1 MIILDNIEQFT
12 ALYKE
17 GRKWQ
22 RCLEAINNIEHIKAG
37 VYHSIGDSL
46 IYMLE
51 TGQPQPSDEFVGYRR
66 YLDVHY
72 YLEGEECIEVADK
85 QQLTNTTPYLD
96 DSDREFFSGSG
107 ERFTVGNGQFVIFDN
122 DKAYRFCGGQPIK
135 KVVLKVTIEDGYF
148 LNK

>member
-22 RCLEAINNIEHIKAG
+22 RCLEAIDNINNIRPD

-46 IYMLE
+46 VYKLE
-51 TGQPQPSDEFVGYRR
+51 SGQTQPSEVFVGYRR

-72 YLEGEECIEVADK
+72 YLDGEENIEVAAK
-85 QQLTNTTPYLD
+85 QKLTLSTPYQD
-96 DSDREFFSGSG
+96 ESDREFFTGSG
-107 ERFTVGNGQFVIFDN
+107 ERLTLGHGQVVLFEN
-122 DKAYRFCGGQPIK
+122 HEAYRFYGHSSRN

>member
-1 MIILDNIEQFT
+1 VIILDNIEQFT

-22 RCLEAINNIEHIKAG
+22 RCLEAIDNINNIRPD

-46 IYMLE
+46 VYKVE
-51 TGQPQPSDEFVGYRR
+51 SGQPQPSSEFVGYRR

-72 YLEGEECIEVADK
+72 YLEGEESIEVALK
-85 QQLTNTTPYLD
+85 QKLTPSTPYQD
-96 DSDREFFSGSG
+96 ESDREYFNGNG
-107 ERFTVGNGQFVIFDN
+107 ERFTVGNGQLILFEN
-122 DKAYRFCGGQPIK
+122 HEAYRFCGGQSIK